1 MAIVKSTAI
10 GSAKNSLGQITFQT
24 VKGRTI
30 ARQKPIH
37 VANPRTEAQMTQRE
51 KLANLVAAWRAFFFQ
66 TRPFWTVIKGR
77 GSAYNEFVSK
87 NMIYG
92 DQVEIEEGRIEN
104 LPWDFYCSSGK
115 YGETALSWQP
125 RPGNTGE
132 VGINDMQLREEIKKG
147 DQINIVEFGSM
158 IPRECA
164 IKTTILNEQQIT
176 TLKNGGVL
184 TVELD
189 FPCDSIA
196 VVYYSSARRISNT
209 ARMTGDV

>member
-10 GSAKNSLGQITFQT
+10 GEAKNSLGQITFQT

-66 TRPFWTVIKGR
+66 TRPYWTVIKGR

-92 DQVEIEEGRIEN
+92 DQVEVEDGHLGN
-104 LPWDFYCSSGK
+104 VPFDFYCSSGK

-125 RPGNTGE
+125 RLYNRGE
-132 VGINDMQLREEIKKG
+132 VGINDMQLREEIRKG
-147 DQINIVEFGSM
+147 DQINLIQFSSDTPTKTV
-158 IPRECA
+158 
-164 IKTTILNEQQIT
+164 IKTTILTDQDIS
-176 TLKNGGVL
+176 TLKDGGII
-184 TVELD
+184 EIEYD